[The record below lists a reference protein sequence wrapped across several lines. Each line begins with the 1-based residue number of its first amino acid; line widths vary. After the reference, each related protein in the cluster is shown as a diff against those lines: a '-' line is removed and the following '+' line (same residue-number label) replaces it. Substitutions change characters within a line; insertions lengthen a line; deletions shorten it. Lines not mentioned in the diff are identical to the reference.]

1 MLRMAIMAWLVSG
14 LSFPAWTSLISQK
27 TLAAKYT
34 KAIPGLVWT
43 KMGSDILGRDNREG
57 IFVGLTGDPVK
68 GGSVTFRLV
77 DWEGHPLSDRQ
88 IYRRVLHGAGLLRH
102 LMPKWKEG
110 RAWLEDIVIVTLRDL
125 TKGKMTTETK
135 KEVSGWRV
143 TVLGMSVSA
152 IGGDDTIMI
161 SVEEVREFHTGKI

>member
-1 MLRMAIMAWLVSG
+1 MLRMAIMAGVVFGW
-14 LSFPAWTSLISQK
+14 SFPAWTSVFSQK

-34 KAIPGLVWT
+34 KAVPGLTWT
-43 KMGSDILGRDNREG
+43 KMGADILGQDNREG

-68 GGSVTFRLV
+68 GGSVTF
-77 DWEGHPLSDRQ
+77 
-88 IYRRVLHGAGLLRH
+88 RRVLHGAGLLRH

-110 RAWLEDIVIVTLRDL
+110 RAWLEDTVIVTLRDL

-143 TVLGMSVSA
+143 TVLGMSVSV

-161 SVEEVREFHTGKI
+161 SVEEVREFHSGKI